1 MTSPGMY
8 TIPEAAT
15 RLATTTRTI
24 QRLIQR
30 RKLPVVHVGGLRRIP
45 REAVEAVVRGEASL

>member
-8 TIPEAAT
+8 TIAETAVRLGIT
-15 RLATTTRTI
+15 RRTI
-24 QRLIQR
+24 ERLIQR
-30 RKLPVVHVGGLRRIP
+30 RKLTAVHVGGLRRIP

>member
-8 TIPEAAT
+8 TIAEVAA

-24 QRLIQR
+24 ERLIQR
-30 RKLPVVHVGGLRRIP
+30 RKLPAVRVGGLRRIP

>member
-8 TIPEAAT
+8 TIPETAV
-15 RLATTTRTI
+15 RLGTTRRTI
-24 QRLIQR
+24 ERLIQR
-30 RKLPVVHVGGLRRIP
+30 RKLPAVRVGRLRRIP

>member
-8 TIPEAAT
+8 TIPEVAA

-24 QRLIQR
+24 ERLIQR
-30 RKLPVVHVGGLRRIP
+30 RKLPAVRVGGLRRIP
-45 REAVEAVVRGEASL
+45 REVVEAVVRGEASL